1 DAALLT
7 NKNWSRE
14 NNAGWGIFS
23 TSDGGVKW
31 NIADGS
37 THRDST
43 IRNGFGTGGVA
54 DGRWHHLVISHN
66 RSGSAKFYL
75 DGSYTGASSISGLGS
90 INSGLPLTLGADG
103 RKRHP
108 WGGDL
113 DELALW
119 RRELDSEEVAVVFKS
134 SRLGLSLTGTSIVDS
149 DRDGLDDNWELA
161 FFGNLSQGAY
171 DDFEADGRNN
181 LLEYSSGGNP
191 TTTGDLA
198 ETRFTIE
205 NIGGE
210 DYAVL
215 HYTRP
220 FLNGAI
226 EYVAQAATDLT
237 SWTGGEGK
245 FFPHGAPTD
254 LPNGMREHHLRYH
267 LPISQV
273 GDHNFFRI
281 RMSVR
286 YQAAHSLEIEPTVEF
301 RSGQAFIRWI
311 TDAPTVTVL
320 DYGTDGQ
327 THSRYEHYEPT
338 TTHEVIIDEVEPG
351 DILAYTVIHIVGGA
365 ESRSNTFTTTRA
377 WDYSPPAIPA
387 HSLGATPAP
396 WPGHASSI
404 LALPATPSRG

>member
-1 DAALLT
+1 MSFWFRRLGEMEDNEALGGGPTDAALLT

-14 NNAGWGIFS
+14 NNAGWGVFS

-31 NIADGS
+31 NISDGS
-37 THRDST
+37 THRNST

-66 RSGSAKFYL
+66 RSGSAKFYI

-103 RKRHP
+103 RKQHQ

-161 FFGNLSQGAY
+161 FFDNLSQGAD
-171 DDFEADGRNN
+171 DDFESDGRSN
-181 LLEYSSGGNP
+181 LLEYSTGGNP

-198 ETRFTIE
+198 ETRFTTE

-220 FLNGAI
+220 LLNGAI
-226 EYVAQAATDLT
+226 EYVPQAATDLT

-267 LPISQV
+267 LPISRG
-273 GDHNFFRI
+273 GDHKFFRI
-281 RMSVR
+281 RMSAR

-301 RSGQAFIRWI
+301 RSGQAIIRWI

-320 DYGTDGQ
+320 DYGT
-327 THSRYEHYEPT
+327 
-338 TTHEVIIDEVEPG
+338 
-351 DILAYTVIHIVGGA
+351 
-365 ESRSNTFTTTRA
+365 
-377 WDYSPPAIPA
+377 
-387 HSLGATPAP
+387 
-396 WPGHASSI
+396 
-404 LALPATPSRG
+404 